1 MSTITRLVSR
11 EEFFSAI
18 NTIEYRS
25 QDLKEAIDFGCESIL
40 DCYMKAKHRF
50 AKYYLVEENGIPIV
64 TVMLQ
69 RDGYIIFFISKNVN
83 SPVKLIKVLK
93 RLANNVTKNVGA
105 IITKTA
111 KWYIEAQRLNRII
124 GFKDYQIYDYFG
136 YYVKE

>member
-1 MSTITRLVSR
+1 MTYSEVDKQT
-11 EEFFSAI
+11 FFDRVD
-18 NTIEYRS
+18 TIEYRE
-25 QDLKEAIDFGCESIL
+25 QDIQEAREFGCKSIKA
-40 DCYMKAKHRF
+40 CYTKAVHRF
-50 AKYYLVEENGIPIV
+50 AKYFIVYDEYTPIV

-93 RLANNVTKNVGA
+93 RLANKVTKNAGA

-111 KWYIEAQRLNRII
+111 KWYTEAQRLNRII